1 MNMAS
6 RHPLL
11 VGTTVLALGAGV
23 LWGCKDFLSAN
34 AASQGTLDQSTLS
47 TLSGVEGSLIAAYR
61 ALDWNNGV
69 GGNWGNSASNW
80 VWGSVASDDAFK
92 GSEASDQPQIND
104 IRQYHWATPDAE
116 VYLNEK
122 WRGVYEGVS
131 RANATLN
138 LLKSVQTA
146 DPSAVPAATATGI
159 TGEAKFLR
167 AHYHFEA
174 YRMWGSIPY
183 YREDDTDFR
192 KANEAGS
199 AVITDILKDLDDA
212 IAALPLTPRNG
223 EKGRASRWT
232 AKAYKGRVQ
241 MYAGQYAAAL
251 TTFTD
256 VVTNGPYALETSF
269 DRVNTGFQSEENGKE
284 TIWAYQASANDG
296 EPNGNNANYGNR
308 LNFPHSGSPL
318 GCCGFHQPSFN
329 LVNYFVV
336 DAAGLPL
343 AITSPTT
350 WNNRNT
356 ELDAA
361 ATAVG
366 SGVFV
371 DPRLDLTVGRDGVP
385 YKDWGMHKSDWIRSL
400 AYGGPYSPKKNVHEN
415 SSGAQSN
422 VGWVNTQ
429 LNADNVHLFRYA
441 DLLLMMAE
449 ADVETNNLPAAIGIV
464 NQIRARAAQ
473 RAQGCGVPTDA
484 TLKAFA
490 DTLVAHY
497 PQCAGQTAIYVPIN
511 DAHITWA
518 TYRVNPYPLAAPY
531 TTDQATA
538 RAVVRAERRL
548 ELAME
553 GQRFFDLKR
562 YGQAVAT
569 QVLNDYLTAEK
580 VRMPAPLSG
589 AENFAARHMFF
600 PIPQLQ
606 IELSKVGTT
615 PKLTQNPG
623 W

>member
-23 LWGCKDFLSAN
+23 LWGCKDFLASN
-34 AASQGTLDQSTLS
+34 AASQGSLDQSTLS
-47 TLSGVEGSLIAAYR
+47 TLAGVEGSLIAAYR

-69 GGNWGNSASNW
+69 GGNFGNAASNW
-80 VWGSVASDDAFK
+80 VWGGVAGDDAFK
-92 GSEASDQPQIND
+92 GSELTDAPNIND
-104 IRQYHWATPDAE
+104 VRQYHWSTPDAE
-116 VYLNEK
+116 SYLNDK
-122 WRGVYEGVS
+122 WRGMYEGVS

-138 LLKSVQTA
+138 LLKSVQASDPTA
-146 DPSAVPAATATGI
+146 ITAATATGI

-192 KANEAGS
+192 KANEAPS

-223 EKGRASRWT
+223 EKGRATRWT

-241 MYAGQYAAAL
+241 LYDHQYAAAL
-251 TTFTD
+251 TTLRD
-256 VVTNGPYALETSF
+256 VQANGPYALETSF
-269 DRVNTGFQSEENGKE
+269 DKVYTGFAGQENGKE

-308 LNFPHSGSPL
+308 LNFPHSGSPF
-318 GCCGFHQPSFN
+318 GCCGFHQPTYS

-336 DAAGLPL
+336 DAAGLPV

-350 WNNRNT
+350 WNNSNA

-361 ATAVG
+361 ATAPG
-366 SGVFV
+366 TGVAV

-400 AYGGPYSPKKNVHEN
+400 SYGGPYSPKKNVHEN
-415 SSGAQSN
+415 ASGAQSN

-441 DLLLMMAE
+441 DMLLMLAE
-449 ADVETNNLPAAIGIV
+449 AEVEAGSLTNAMTIV
-464 NQIRARAAQ
+464 NSIRARAAL
-473 RAQGCGVPTDA
+473 RAQGCGVPTAA

-497 PQCAGQTAIYVPIN
+497 PQCAGQSAIYVPI
-511 DAHITWA
+511 DDPHITWA
-518 TYRVNPYPLAAPY
+518 TYRVGQYPAAPY
-531 TTDQATA
+531 FASQAAA
-538 RAVVRAERRL
+538 REVVRAERRI

-553 GQRFFDLKR
+553 GQRFFDLRR
-562 YGQAVAT
+562 YGQAYAT
-569 QVLNDYLTAEK
+569 QVLNDFMTAEK
-580 VRMPAPLSG
+580 VRMPAPFAG
-589 AENFAARHMFF
+589 ADNFGAKHMLF
-600 PIPQLQ
+600 PIPDIQ

-615 PKLTQNPG
+615 PKLTQNAG